1 MATHD
6 LVTRLRS
13 FKNPFRYFSLVF
25 LALAILL
32 AVASHGASWHTPSNI
47 SSERIGGK
55 IEKVDTSLLCGA
67 FKDGLLKTGLVVG
80 LHATLPRDDNDY
92 ELFSTSVDANGLF
105 VSINEQRQFILYFG
119 KASAGY
125 EITMPDPEFIADVSN
140 RTVDKVGNP
149 IVDNLD
155 TTIFVTRLDESSDQV
170 ALEAMTSSPFLSTV
184 VKIIPLSS
192 VTNLSCGKSGN
203 LGLGISGTS
212 AGLDIGKT
220 GKTSKASML
229 RSIYVQRSVASL
241 LVVLWLV
248 SLWFTRKKEDA
259 GQADHA

>member
-1 MATHD
+1 MA
-6 LVTRLRS
+6 
-13 FKNPFRYFSLVF
+13 
-25 LALAILL
+25 ALLL
-32 AVASHGASWHTPSNI
+32 ASTSRGKSWGTPPNL
-47 SSERIGGK
+47 SSVNAGGK
-55 IEKVDTSLLCGA
+55 TEEVDTAVMCAA

-80 LHATLPRDDNDY
+80 VHATLPRDDNDY

-184 VKIIPLSS
+184 VKIIPLSLITS
-192 VTNLSCGKSGN
+192 ISCDKLGT

>member
-1 MATHD
+1 MKPRSATKTKI
-6 LVTRLRS
+6 LVAQFVPYLG
-13 FKNPFRYFSLVF
+13 L
-25 LALAILL
+25 LAAILL
-32 AVASHGASWHTPSNI
+32 TLVSRGSSWSVPPNLSSASVGN
-47 SSERIGGK
+47 
-55 IEKVDTSLLCGA
+55 KVEDVDIATMCAA
-67 FKDGLLKTGLVVG
+67 FKDGLLKTSLVVG
-80 LHATLPRDDNDY
+80 LHASLPRDENDY

-149 IVDNLD
+149 IVDNLE
-155 TTIFVTRLDESSDQV
+155 TTIFITRLDESSDQV

-192 VTNLSCGKSGN
+192 VTNLSCGKSGS